1 VRILGAKVNKVRIL
15 GAKVNT
21 AEMPT
26 GLVLIIR
33 A

>member
-1 VRILGAKVNKVRIL
+1 VPAEAVKVRIL